1 MKKLLLVMLFIPLIS
16 FGQDY
21 SSKRQSINNINGV
34 YSEGINKL
42 YFNISDGVVTQ
53 YLNKKMKKV
62 FETHK
67 IGVTENDDW
76 KIKWSFD
83 KDKLELTK
91 RGIDTFTEKSYKIV
105 YHLTPHQKK

>member
-1 MKKLLLVMLFIPLIS
+1 MKKLLLLLLFIPLIS

-62 FETHK
+62 
-67 IGVTENDDW
+67 W
-76 KIKWSFD
+76 
-83 KDKLELTK
+83 
-91 RGIDTFTEKSYKIV
+91 
-105 YHLTPHQKK
+105 QKNLKN